1 MLIKNL
7 IMFNKGMAKNT
18 TIDSTSIN
26 LIGNGTQLVGDI
38 RSNGDFRIDGT
49 LKGTINVK
57 GKLVVGPT
65 GSVEGEIE
73 CQNADISGEI
83 KGKIN
88 VTELLS
94 LKATAKLHGDIITSK
109 IAIEPDASFTGTCS
123 MGGVVKNIQASSSN
137 EPTRS
142 EAKAA
147 V

>member
-1 MLIKNL
+1 
-7 IMFNKGMAKNT
+7 MFNKGMAKNT

-26 LIGNGTQLVGDI
+26 LIGNGTQLAGDI

-49 LKGTINVK
+49 LKGTIIVK

-65 GSVEGEIE
+65 GSIEGEID

-83 KGKIN
+83 RGKIS

-94 LKATAKLHGDIITSK
+94 LKATARLNGDIITAK

-123 MGGVVKNIQASSSN
+123 MGGVVKNIQANN
-137 EPTRS
+137 EPSRS

>member
-1 MLIKNL
+1 
-7 IMFNKGMAKNT
+7 MFNKTMAKNT
-18 TIDSTSIN
+18 PGDSTSIN

-38 RSNGDFRIDGT
+38 KSNGDFRIDGK

-73 CQNADISGEI
+73 CQNAVISGEI

-88 VTELLS
+88 VAELLS
-94 LKATAKLHGDIITSK
+94 LKASARLHGDIVTNK
-109 IAIEPDASFTGTCS
+109 IAIEPEATFTGTCS
-123 MGGVVKNIQASSSN
+123 MGGVVKNIQASH
-137 EPTRS
+137 EPSRS